1 MGILYIM
8 AGSTCKVTLHSKVM
22 AGNQQMTVVGEATK
36 LRSILGK
43 EEMER
48 RLAER
53 PFQKEDQILET
64 QPFQEMDTGELYW
77 RHKTDSFLGVKHE
90 GMDPI

>member
-1 MGILYIM
+1 
-8 AGSTCKVTLHSKVM
+8 M
-22 AGNQQMTVVGEATK
+22 AGNQQMKVGEATK

-43 EEMER
+43 EKMER

-64 QPFQEMDTGELYW
+64 QLFQDMDTGELYW
-77 RHKTDSFLGVKHE
+77 RHTTDSFLGVKHE

>member
-1 MGILYIM
+1 M
-8 AGSTCKVTLHSKVM
+8 GSTCKVTLHSKVM
-22 AGNQQMTVVGEATK
+22 AGNQQITVGEATK

-43 EEMER
+43 EETER
-48 RLAER
+48 SLAER

-64 QPFQEMDTGELYW
+64 QLFQDMDTGELYW

>member
-1 MGILYIM
+1 
-8 AGSTCKVTLHSKVM
+8 
-22 AGNQQMTVVGEATK
+22 MTVGEATK
-36 LRSILGK
+36 LRNILGK

-53 PFQKEDQILET
+53 LFQKEEQTLET
-64 QPFQEMDTGELYW
+64 QLFQDMDTSELYW